1 MASCSTK
8 KLVDANMGNFQ
19 QHKEW
24 ALYTI
29 VIIQAIMIY
38 LVIQQTIPIDFLSF
52 DTAKGQIA
60 LFAVLLSIPF
70 IFTIGAVSPDIDL
83 PKDSWETRL
92 FFQFFLPILFGF
104 GIGIGVYR
112 IITHGLSSVGFVSAE
127 LSNIASAPFIIA
139 VGFGVVVAF
148 LSFIF
153 VYLLDKKS
161 VHWGFCHS
169 IGFSFVLSGIVF
181 IALLGIWGSQYYLLV
196 ILQTLAYLTGYWN
209 HLICDQVYH
218 ELRDKH
224 WDNPR
229 YALKIW
235 SNSWNF
241 DPFIVLDE
249 LTGGRAKEGH
259 AKKKE
264 VHHHTKSSN

>member
-1 MASCSTK
+1 
-8 KLVDANMGNFQ
+8 MGNFQ
-19 QHKEW
+19 QHKSW
-24 ALYTI
+24 ALYTL
-29 VIIQAIMIY
+29 VIIQSIIIY
-38 LVIQQTIPIDFLSF
+38 LVIQKSFPVSFLSF
-52 DTAKGQIA
+52 DSTSGQIA

-70 IFTIGAVSPDIDL
+70 IFVIGAVSPDIDL

-112 IITHGLSSVGFVSAE
+112 IITHGFSSTGFVSSE
-127 LSNIASAPFIIA
+127 LTNMSSLPFIVA
-139 VGFGVVVAF
+139 VSFGVVVAF

-169 IGFSFVLSGIVF
+169 IGFSFILSGIVF

-196 ILQTLAYLTGYWN
+196 LLQSLAYLTGYWN

-218 ELRDKH
+218 EIRDKH

-235 SNSWNF
+235 SNSWTF
-241 DPFIVLDE
+241 DPFIIVDE
-249 LTGGRAKEGH
+249 LTGGRAKES
-259 AKKKE
+259 
-264 VHHHTKSSN
+264 HHKVSHHSKHTH